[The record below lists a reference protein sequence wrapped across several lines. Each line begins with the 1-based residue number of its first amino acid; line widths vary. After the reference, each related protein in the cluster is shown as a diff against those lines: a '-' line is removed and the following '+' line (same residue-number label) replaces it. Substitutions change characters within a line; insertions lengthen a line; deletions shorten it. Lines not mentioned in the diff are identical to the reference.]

1 MIAKPKRRKCRQCQS
16 LFTPRNS
23 FHKLCVTR
31 CAIEYVKASSIE
43 TKRED
48 IQKALNREYKVAKRV
63 SREESLAW
71 WLKVDAA
78 EGNKNGGNTAFWLH
92 KWIRLVRDVDAPCI
106 MCGSMQPKGGQW
118 HACHYRSRGAAKQ
131 LRFEPQNIWKGCHH
145 CNTRTNS
152 DTGAKFRA
160 NLVLRIGEE
169 RVLELDNDNTIH
181 RWTIDECREIRD
193 FYKAQIKELE

>member
-1 MIAKPKRRKCRQCQS
+1 MIAKPKRKKCRQCQS

-31 CAIEYVKASSIE
+31 CAIEYVKASSVE
-43 TKRED
+43 NKRGD
-48 IQKALNREYKVAKRV
+48 VQRALNREYKAAKRV
-63 SREESLAW
+63 SREESLSW
-71 WLKVDAA
+71 WTNVDSESAS
-78 EGNKNGGNTAFWLH
+78 NGGNTAHWLH
-92 KWIRLVRDVDAPCI
+92 RWIRDVRDREWGCI
-106 MCGSMQPKGGQW
+106 MCGKTEPGLGGW
-118 HACHYRSRGAAKQ
+118 NACHYRSRGAAKH
-131 LRFEPQNIWKGCHH
+131 LRFTPDNIWKGCHT
-145 CNTRTNS
+145 CNTHTS
-152 DTGAKFRA
+152 GDTGAKYRA